1 MIKTKLTPCGNLLY
15 YWIQSH
21 SQANQKLILNLH
33 NFQTWTA
40 EFLEKPAS
48 MSEIRASL
56 SQLKKMD
63 SIAVEGTEVILK
75 NQVNQARI
83 KLSPLPQFLLTKSN
97 DNDLL
102 IWGLLMVLSFLVLWV
117 GSIAFC
123 SRLSPVKSDWVVP
136 TNPYQVLVE
145 KD

>member
-1 MIKTKLTPCGNLLY
+1 MIKTKLTPCGSLLY

-21 SQANQKLILNLH
+21 SKANQKLTLDLH

-48 MSEIRASL
+48 MNEICASL
-56 SQLKKMD
+56 SQLKEID
-63 SIAVEGTEVILK
+63 SIAVEGTEVMLT
-75 NQVNQARI
+75 NQVNNARI

-102 IWGLLMVLSFLVLWV
+102 IWGLLMILSFLVLWV
-117 GSIAFC
+117 GSIALY
-123 SRLSPVKSDWVVP
+123 SKLSPVKSNLVFP
-136 TNPYQVLVE
+136 TNPYQVLAE